1 MLRLLLQQKSIS
13 LYKLEKETGIP
24 HSTLLDIY
32 HERVNIM
39 RCSSFV
45 LKKISEAL
53 EMSMDDLYNILTY
66 KDLSLITCDLQFD
79 LFKSNMCHEVKR
91 LTCEKF
97 IKRYSDNEVIMKL
110 YEEQKYYESVYLLSL
125 LDNLCNESK
134 KPICEKFNSIREAKF
149 DKLIVPESVYYLLLN
164 KQITIE
170 ELFNESLPT
179 FLSHNIVESEIDNVN

>member
-1 MLRLLLQQKSIS
+1 MLRLLLQQKNIS

-79 LFKSNMCHEVKR
+79 LFKSI
-91 LTCEKF
+91 F
-97 IKRYSDNEVIMKL
+97 ITK
-110 YEEQKYYESVYLLSL
+110 
-125 LDNLCNESK
+125 C
-134 KPICEKFNSIREAKF
+134 
-149 DKLIVPESVYYLLLN
+149 IVF
-164 KQITIE
+164 IIFTI
-170 ELFNESLPT
+170 
-179 FLSHNIVESEIDNVN
+179 